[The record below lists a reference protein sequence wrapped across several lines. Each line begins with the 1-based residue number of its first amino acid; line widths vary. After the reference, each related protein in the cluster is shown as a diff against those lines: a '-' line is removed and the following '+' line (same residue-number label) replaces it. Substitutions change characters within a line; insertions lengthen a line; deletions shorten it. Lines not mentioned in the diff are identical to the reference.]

1 MTTIISGVIGLLM
14 MPWKQ
19 QGGDFLVVIQSNFST
34 LLGPIIG
41 IMLADYFLVR
51 KCTLNVDDLYNVGGQ
66 YQYTRGFNMRS
77 VVTMVVSFG
86 LSLLAGDYSFFAG
99 LAISVVIYVIL
110 MKNFTLKKYDQKLGQ
125 DIPFRE

>member
-1 MTTIISGVIGLLM
+1 MS
-14 MPWKQ
+14 
-19 QGGDFLVVIQSNFST
+19 
-34 LLGPIIG
+34 
-41 IMLADYFLVR
+41 
-51 KCTLNVDDLYNVGGQ
+51 
-66 YQYTRGFNMRS
+66 S

>member
-51 KCTLNVDDLYNVGGQ
+51 KCTLNAVS
-66 YQYTRGFNMRS
+66 YTHLWTRIRG
-77 VVTMVVSFG
+77 VTQ
-86 LSLLAGDYSFFAG
+86 
-99 LAISVVIYVIL
+99 
-110 MKNFTLKKYDQKLGQ
+110 KY
-125 DIPFRE
+125 

>member
-1 MTTIISGVIGLLM
+1 MKTIISGVIGLLM

-66 YQYTRGFNMRS
+66 YQYTRGFNMSS

>member
-1 MTTIISGVIGLLM
+1 MTTIISGIIGLLM

-66 YQYTRGFNMRS
+66 YQYTRGFNMHQFHRAHPYLHRGARQECGKDRTS
-77 VVTMVVSFG
+77 HHQICT
-86 LSLLAGDYSFFAG
+86 
-99 LAISVVIYVIL
+99 
-110 MKNFTLKKYDQKLGQ
+110 N
-125 DIPFRE
+125 R

>member
-51 KCTLNVDDLYNVGGQ
+51 KCTLNVYDLYNVGGQ
-66 YQYTRGFNMRS
+66 YHYTRGFNMSS